1 MYCCICIFIVTRY
14 TTAKTAVSHDSAV
27 STSGTTAVR
36 SAAPS
41 PANVDFLDHFVAA
54 VARSTTEVCGG
65 QHQQASASTDESSST
80 AGSPHASDADPQS
93 SAAVSSTTTS
103 SERRM
108 RPLLSSDRGV
118 LSLTLT
124 PESED
129 LLRSL
134 RVWDFTAGGML
145 AYPFDLQA
153 IDAYVAVI
161 PMFPCAYRNTYV

>member
-1 MYCCICIFIVTRY
+1 M
-14 TTAKTAVSHDSAV
+14 
-27 STSGTTAVR
+27 AVR

-54 VARSTTEVCGG
+54 VARTTAEVCDDRY
-65 QHQQASASTDESSST
+65 QQLSITTDEASGT
-80 AGSPHASDADPQS
+80 ATTQTTDTDPHISDA
-93 SAAVSSTTTS
+93 VSRTTTS
-103 SERRM
+103 SERRETAPM
-108 RPLLSSDRGV
+108 TASSERGRAAPLSRDNGV
-118 LSLTLT
+118 LTLTLT

-153 IDAYVAVI
+153 LDAYVASVPI
-161 PMFPCAYRNTYV
+161 SRNNSDPCVPATWT